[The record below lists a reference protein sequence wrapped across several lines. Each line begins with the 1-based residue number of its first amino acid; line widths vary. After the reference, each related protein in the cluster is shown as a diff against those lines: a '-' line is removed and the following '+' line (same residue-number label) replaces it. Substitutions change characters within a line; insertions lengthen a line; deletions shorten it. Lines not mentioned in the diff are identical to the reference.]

1 LKTSL
6 IGTIAAGVAFLGAAG
21 ESEAAF
27 PGANGKI
34 AFDGAPT
41 CPSVFNCPLHS
52 LFTVEPDG
60 RAYTQLLTEEA
71 SDPAWSPDGRKI
83 AFTALDYTLRSF
95 YIAVVNSDGTG
106 RRSLD
111 PPRLPVTHDAQPSW
125 SPDGKKIAFIR
136 FVREGY
142 FGQFEIFVMTA
153 DGQDATRLTHADG
166 DAGILGSTEPAWSPD
181 GSRIAFTRT
190 VGSDT
195 AITVEEVFVMNA
207 DGTGAVRLTHSDT
220 GVALPFAGSPTWSP
234 NGNRI
239 AFHTFRPGGADIYTM
254 KPDGSDVTPAVT
266 TVGPDLYP
274 AWSPDGTK
282 LAYAENR
289 AELGGYEIVAAGVD
303 GSNPTRLTFTDEST
317 FHPDWQPLNRP
328 PECLAARATP
338 AVLWPPNSKFVTVSL
353 GGATDPDGDD
363 VTISATGVTSDEPV
377 NGDFVLGPG
386 ANQVRLRAERNGFGD
401 GRAYTIAFE
410 ASDGEGGKCVGSATV
425 SVPHSR

>member
-1 LKTSL
+1 VPLGVQLSL
-6 IGTIAAGVAFLGAAG
+6 
-21 ESEAAF
+21 
-27 PGANGKI
+27 NR
-34 AFDGAPT
+34 
-41 CPSVFNCPLHS
+41 

-60 RAYTQLLTEEA
+60 SAFAQLLIEES

-83 AFTALDYTLRSF
+83 AFTALDNTFHSF
-95 YIAVVNSDGTG
+95 YIAVVNADGTG

-111 PPRLPVTHDAQPSW
+111 PPRVPVTHDAQPAW

-136 FVREGY
+136 FVREGF

-190 VGSDT
+190 VHSPIS
-195 AITVEEVFVMNA
+195 ITEDVIFVMNA
-207 DGTGAVRLTHSDT
+207 DGTGVVRLTNSDPSPL
-220 GVALPFAGSPTWSP
+220 ALRFDGSPTWSP
-234 NGNRI
+234 DASRI
-239 AFHTFRPGGADIYTM
+239 AFHRFREGGADIYTM

-274 AWSPDGTK
+274 AWSPDGSK

-289 AELGGYEIVAAGVD
+289 SELGGYEIVVAGID
-303 GSNPTRLTFTDEST
+303 GSNPTRLTFTDKST

-328 PECLAARATP
+328 PDCSAARATP
-338 AVLWPPNSKFVTVSL
+338 ALLWPPNNRFVTVSL
-353 GGATDPDGDD
+353 GGVTDPDGDT

-377 NGDFVLGPG
+377 NGDFVLGPD
-386 ANQVRLRAERNGFGD
+386 ANQVRLRAERDGSGD
-401 GRAYTIAFE
+401 GRVYTVAFE
-410 ASDGEGGKCVGSATV
+410 ASDGKGGNCSGTATV
-425 SVPHSR
+425 TVPHSQ